1 MNFLIIMPDYQSE
14 CFLKSE
20 NPLNIL
26 ISFFDKFFSF
36 LTVSSLFIAMTG
48 FSLPLVSFLLY
59 GISVEFD
66 LAFASFFITFAVY
79 SINKL
84 TDLKE
89 DSINMLN
96 RVEFTTKNWHYIIL
110 MVIISSFAALYISLL
125 HSLFAMFII
134 FFPFCVGFVYSIKI
148 ANFRLKDIFCIK
160 SISVALSWAVVGTF
174 IPVIV
179 HSSDFI
185 TISAIFYFSFVK
197 FFIYTVLFD
206 IRDIEADRLNNVIT
220 LPVFLGINKIKN
232 LLLFL
237 NSTFIIWLIFSY
249 TFFYRFLFILI
260 FSIAYG
266 YWQILHF
273 TREGKKIGKSLD
285 LLVEGEF
292 IMIAIVA
299 SLFFHT

>member
-1 MNFLIIMPDYQSE
+1 MNFLIIMPDYQNK
-14 CFLKSE
+14 CFFEGE
-20 NPLNIL
+20 NPQNIL
-26 ISFFDKFFSF
+26 ISFFDKIFSF
-36 LTVSSLFIAMTG
+36 LSVSSLFIAMTG
-48 FSLPLVSFLLY
+48 FSLPFVSFLLY

-66 LAFASFFITFAVY
+66 LVLASFFITFAVY

-84 TDLKE
+84 TDIKE
-89 DSINMLN
+89 DSINLLD
-96 RVEFTTKNWHYIIL
+96 RAEFTTKNWHYIIF
-110 MVIISSFAALYISLL
+110 MVIISSLAALYISLL
-125 HSLFAMFII
+125 HSLFAIFII

-148 ANFRLKDIFCIK
+148 ANFRLKDVFCIK
-160 SISVALSWAVVGTF
+160 SISVALAWAVVGTF

-185 TISAIFYFSFVK
+185 TISAIFYFSFIK

-220 LPVFLGINKIKN
+220 LPVFLGINKTKN
-232 LLLFL
+232 LLFLL

-249 TFFYRFLFILI
+249 TFFYRYLFILI

-273 TREGKKIGKSLD
+273 TRKGKKIGKSLD

>member
-1 MNFLIIMPDYQSE
+1 MNFLIIMPDYQNE
-14 CFLKSE
+14 YFFEGE
-20 NPLNIL
+20 NPQNIL
-26 ISFFDKFFSF
+26 ISFFDKIFSF
-36 LTVSSLFIAMTG
+36 LSVSSLFIAMTG
-48 FSLPLVSFLLY
+48 FSLPFVSFLLY

-66 LAFASFFITFAVY
+66 LVLASFFITFAVY

-84 TDLKE
+84 TDIKE
-89 DSINMLN
+89 DSINLLD
-96 RVEFTTKNWHYIIL
+96 RAEFTTKNWHYIIF
-110 MVIISSFAALYISLL
+110 MVIISSLAALYISLL
-125 HSLFAMFII
+125 HSLFAIFII

-148 ANFRLKDIFCIK
+148 ANFRLKDVFCIK
-160 SISVALSWAVVGTF
+160 SISVALAWAVVGTF

-185 TISAIFYFSFVK
+185 TISAIFYFSFIK

-206 IRDIEADRLNNVIT
+206 VRDIEADRLNNVIT
-220 LPVFLGINKIKN
+220 LPVFLGINKTKN
-232 LLLFL
+232 LLFLL

-249 TFFYRFLFILI
+249 TFFYRYLFILI

-266 YWQILHF
+266 YWQILYF
-273 TREGKKIGKSLD
+273 TRKGKKIGKSLD

>member
-14 CFLKSE
+14 CFFKVE
-20 NPLNIL
+20 NSLNIL
-26 ISFFDKFFSF
+26 ISFFDKIFSF

-66 LAFASFFITFAVY
+66 LVLASFFITFAVY

-89 DSINMLN
+89 DSINLLD
-96 RVEFTTKNWHYIIL
+96 RVEFTTKNWHYIIF

-125 HSLFAMFII
+125 HSLFAIFII

-160 SISVALSWAVVGTF
+160 SISVALAWAVVGTF

-179 HSSDFI
+179 YCSDFI
-185 TISAIFYFSFVK
+185 TISVIFYFFFIK

-220 LPVFLGINKIKN
+220 LPVFLGINKTKN
-232 LLLFL
+232 LLLLL
-237 NSTFIIWLIFSY
+237 NSTFIIWLIFSF
-249 TFFYRFLFILI
+249 TFFYRYLFILI

-266 YWQILHF
+266 HWQILHF
-273 TREGKKIGKSLD
+273 SLEGKKIGKSLD

-292 IMIAIVA
+292 ILIAIVA
-299 SLFFHT
+299 SLFFF

>member
-1 MNFLIIMPDYQSE
+1 
-14 CFLKSE
+14 
-20 NPLNIL
+20 
-26 ISFFDKFFSF
+26 
-36 LTVSSLFIAMTG
+36 
-48 FSLPLVSFLLY
+48 
-59 GISVEFD
+59 
-66 LAFASFFITFAVY
+66 
-79 SINKL
+79 
-84 TDLKE
+84 
-89 DSINMLN
+89 
-96 RVEFTTKNWHYIIL
+96 
-110 MVIISSFAALYISLL
+110 MVIISSFAALYISFL
-125 HSLFAMFII
+125 HSFFAFFII
-134 FFPFCVGFVYSIKI
+134 FFPFCVGSVYSIKI

-160 SISVALSWAVVGTF
+160 SVSVALAWAVVGTF
-174 IPVIV
+174 IPAIV

-185 TISAIFYFSFVK
+185 TISSIFYFFFIK

-220 LPVFLGINKIKN
+220 LPVFLGINKIKY

-249 TFFYRFLFILI
+249 TFFYRYLFILI

>member
-1 MNFLIIMPDYQSE
+1 MNFLIIMPDYQSK

-20 NPLNIL
+20 KSLNIL
-26 ISFFDKFFSF
+26 ISFLDKIYSF
-36 LTVSSLFIAMTG
+36 LTVSSLFIAITG
-48 FSLPLVSFLLY
+48 FSLPLFSFLLY

-66 LAFASFFITFAVY
+66 LVLASFFITFAVY

-89 DSINMLN
+89 DSINLLN
-96 RVEFTTKNWHYIIL
+96 RVEFTTTNWHYIIL
-110 MVIISSFAALYISLL
+110 MVIISSFAALYISFL
-125 HSLFAMFII
+125 HSIFAFFII
-134 FFPFCVGFVYSIKI
+134 FFPFCIGFVYSIKI
-148 ANFRLKDIFCIK
+148 ANFRLKDILCIK
-160 SISVALSWAVVGTF
+160 SISVALAWAVVGTF

-185 TISAIFYFSFVK
+185 TISAIFYFFFTK

-220 LPVFLGINKIKN
+220 LPVFLGINKIKY

-249 TFFYRFLFILI
+249 TFFYRYLFILI

-273 TREGKKIGKSLD
+273 TREGKKTGKSLD

-299 SLFFHT
+299 LLFIYT

>member
-1 MNFLIIMPDYQSE
+1 MPDYQSE
-14 CFLKSE
+14 CFFKDGNL
-20 NPLNIL
+20 LNNL
-26 ISFFDKFFSF
+26 ISFFEKCFSF

-59 GISVEFD
+59 RKSVEFD
-66 LAFASFFITFAVY
+66 LVLASFFITFAVY

-84 TDLKE
+84 TDIKE
-89 DSINMLN
+89 DSINLLD
-96 RVEFTTKNWHYIIL
+96 RVEFTNKNWHYIIIA
-110 MVIISSFAALYISLL
+110 VILSSFAAFYISLL
-125 HSLFAMFII
+125 YSLFAIFII
-134 FFPFCVGFVYSIKI
+134 FFPFCIGFVYSIKI

-160 SISVALSWAVVGTF
+160 SISVALAWAVVGTF

-185 TISAIFYFSFVK
+185 TISAIFYFFFVK

-220 LPVFLGINKIKN
+220 IPVFLGINKTKN
-232 LLLFL
+232 LLLLL
-237 NSTFIIWLIFSY
+237 NSTFIVWLIFSY
-249 TFFYRFLFILI
+249 TFFYRYLIILI

-266 YWQILHF
+266 HWQILHF
-273 TREGKKIGKSLD
+273 SRKGKKLGKSLD

-292 IMIAIVA
+292 I
-299 SLFFHT
+299 